1 MLGRTIASPREIV
14 KVRATIFS
22 MTPGDAIAKQLCL
35 KCGLCCNGVIFRDVE
50 LQPADNA
57 ARLQSLG
64 LPVRTPRTA
73 AGQEKFPQPCAALD
87 GCRCRIY
94 ADRPTYC
101 QQFECA
107 LFKAVRAG
115 RVEAPAALRLI
126 RTTRDR
132 AERVLRLLH
141 ELGDTDE
148 RVSLSVRFRKV
159 AKHFHAGAPTEEA
172 ADTFGELTLAVH
184 DLNVLL
190 SEKFYP
196 GGTEH

>member
-1 MLGRTIASPREIV
+1 MTSLDSIAE
-14 KVRATIFS
+14 
-22 MTPGDAIAKQLCL
+22 QLCL
-35 KCGLCCNGVIFRDVE
+35 QCGLCCNGVIFRDVE
-50 LQPADNA
+50 LQPGDDAT
-57 ARLQSLG
+57 RLKSLG
-64 LPVRTPRTA
+64 LPIRAPRA
-73 AGQEKFPQPCAALD
+73 AGGNAKFPQPCAALD

-94 ADRPTYC
+94 SDRPTYC
-101 QQFECA
+101 RQFECA
-107 LFKAVRAG
+107 LFKAVHAG
-115 RVEAPAALRLI
+115 HIETAAALRLI

-132 AERVLRLLH
+132 AERVLRLPH

>member
-1 MLGRTIASPREIV
+1 
-14 KVRATIFS
+14 
-22 MTPGDAIAKQLCL
+22 MTPDNSIAEQLCL

-50 LQPADNA
+50 LQPGDNA

-64 LPVRTPRTA
+64 LHVRAPRTA
-73 AGQEKFPQPCAALD
+73 AGRAKFPQPCAALD

-101 QQFECA
+101 RQFECA

-115 RVEAPAALRLI
+115 RIDVSAALHLI

-132 AERVLRLLH
+132 AARVLRLLH

-148 RVSLSVRFRKV
+148 RASLAVRFRKV
-159 AKHFHAGAPTEEA
+159 AKRLHAGAPTEEA

-190 SEKFYP
+190 SETFYP
-196 GGTEH
+196 GGRDRDQPAREPGIALVRRPR